1 MLLEE
6 CALVD
11 RNNAPNNLLNVTF
24 DIHYSVHRHCFN
36 TEHLSSP
43 PVFSGVRVSGSLVLC
58 VYFVDRCLSFC
69 TFLFCHC
76 VVCSSSIYGFWL
88 SGVWCLKTLLEVI
101 HRQYTCHTKCTQ
113 AHTHSFILFWSN
125 SYTIQN
131 AAPSAPKHSFNTRL
145 K

>member
-1 MLLEE
+1 MKKRKKSTNRQWWLPVKRYTILLLEE

-36 TEHLSSP
+36 TEYLSSP
-43 PVFSGVRVSGSLVLC
+43 PVFSGVRVSGSLVLY
-58 VYFVDRCLSFC
+58 VYFVDHCLSFC

-101 HRQYTCHTKCTQ
+101 HRQYMPYQMYPGTYAFIHT
-113 AHTHSFILFWSN
+113 L
-125 SYTIQN
+125 
-131 AAPSAPKHSFNTRL
+131 L